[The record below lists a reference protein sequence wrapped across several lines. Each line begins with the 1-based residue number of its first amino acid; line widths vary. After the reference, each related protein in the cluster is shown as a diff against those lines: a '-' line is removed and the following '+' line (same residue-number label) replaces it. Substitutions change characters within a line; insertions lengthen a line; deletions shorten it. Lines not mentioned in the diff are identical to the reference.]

1 MKIAMIVER
10 FPPDIGGSGVRF
22 FQIAKRLSRRH
33 RIDVLT
39 LGKPDAQN
47 SAFCFHVYRT
57 STGPEFMGHLKI
69 SRVAVHSLA
78 CPLRLLGQSYDVVDV
93 DFWPIFPFFSVKL
106 TRPRSAVIVTW
117 NVAWPFSFYRPV
129 SKIATR
135 LARTV
140 SELSTHNVT
149 VSEFAKN
156 SLSGN
161 LGISRSRIEVIPNG
175 VADEFLKAHVSPQW
189 GRMIFVGRLEPQKR
203 LDLILKAFH
212 IASKQLDDL
221 ELHII
226 GSGSLY
232 SQLLSA
238 SKQTTGLYI
247 HGAISPSNTTELVSE
262 LRKSWVFVTAS
273 EFETYGIAMAESLA
287 MGLPIILTQT
297 PNNGAIND
305 TVKAG
310 HNSLIVKHNDPKAIA
325 HAIQR
330 LYSNE
335 ELWKRLSLNAKHKT
349 ALQSWDDISKKTEDA
364 YARVCGE
371 SM

>member
-1 MKIAMIVER
+1 
-10 FPPDIGGSGVRF
+10 
-22 FQIAKRLSRRH
+22 
-33 RIDVLT
+33 
-39 LGKPDAQN
+39 
-47 SAFCFHVYRT
+47 
-57 STGPEFMGHLKI
+57 
-69 SRVAVHSLA
+69 
-78 CPLRLLGQSYDVVDV
+78 LLGQSYDVVDV

-129 SKIATR
+129 SKMANR
-135 LARTV
+135 LAHTV
-140 SELSTHNVT
+140 SKFSAHNVT

-156 SLSGN
+156 SLSKT
-161 LGISRSRIEVIPNG
+161 LGINRSRIEVIPNG

-203 LDLILKAFH
+203 LDLVLKAFH

-238 SKQTTGLYI
+238 SKQTTGLYV
-247 HGAISPSNTTELVSE
+247 HGAISPSKTTELVSE

-273 EFETYGIAMAESLA
+273 EFETYGVAMAESLA

-305 TVKAG
+305 IVKNAQ
-310 HNSLIVKHNDPKAIA
+310 NSLIVKHNDPKAIA
-325 HAIQR
+325 DAIER
-330 LYSNE
+330 LHNNE
-335 ELWKRLSLNAKHKT
+335 ELWKRLSLNAKNRT
-349 ALQSWDDISKKTEDA
+349 ALFSWDDISRKTEDT
-364 YARVCGE
+364 YARICGV

>member
-22 FQIAKRLSRRH
+22 FEIAKRLSRRH

-39 LGKPDAQN
+39 LGRPDTQD
-47 SAFCFHVYRT
+47 STFGFHVYRT
-57 STGPEFMGHLKI
+57 SAGPEFMNHLKI
-69 SRVAVHSLA
+69 GRVVIHSLA
-78 CPLRLLGQSYDVVDV
+78 CLLRLRGQSYDVVDV
-93 DFWPIFPFFSVKL
+93 DFWPVFPFFSVRITK
-106 TRPRSAVIVTW
+106 PRNAVIVTW

-129 SKIATR
+129 SKMANR
-135 LARTV
+135 LAHAV
-140 SELSTHNVT
+140 SELSAHNVT

-156 SLSGN
+156 SLSEN
-161 LGISRSRIEVIPNG
+161 LGMTRSRIEVIPNG
-175 VADEFLKAHVSPQW
+175 VADEFLKAHISPQW

-203 LDLILKAFH
+203 LDLVLKAFY

-238 SKQTTGLYI
+238 SKQMTGLYV
-247 HGAISPSNTTELVSE
+247 HGAISPSKTTELVSE

-273 EFETYGIAMAESLA
+273 EFETYGIAMAESLG

-305 TVKAG
+305 IVKNAQ
-310 HNSLIVKHNDPKAIA
+310 NCLIVKHNDPEAIA
-325 HAIQR
+325 HAIQK
-330 LYSNE
+330 LHDDE

-349 ALQSWDDISKKTEDA
+349 ALYSWDDISKKTEDA

>member
-39 LGKPDAQN
+39 LGKPGTQD
-47 SAFCFHVYRT
+47 STFCFHVYRT

-106 TRPRSAVIVTW
+106 TRPRSPVIVTW

-212 IASKQLDDL
+212 IASKQLDNL

-232 SQLLSA
+232 SQLSSA

-273 EFETYGIAMAESLA
+273 EFETHGIAMAESLA

-310 HNSLIVKHNDPKAIA
+310 HNSLIVKHNNPKAIA

>member
-39 LGKPDAQN
+39 LGKPGTQD
-47 SAFCFHVYRT
+47 STFCFHVYRT
-57 STGPEFMGHLKI
+57 STGPEFISHLKI

-106 TRPRSAVIVTW
+106 TRPRSPVIVTW

-212 IASKQLDDL
+212 IASKQLDNL

-273 EFETYGIAMAESLA
+273 EFETHGIAMAESLA